1 MAHNIFL
8 ILLILSALTFL
19 FALVVAVTTRRS
31 KLSGYGEIAK
41 DVERLSRML
50 LQSETFRD
58 GNDLVVKGNHGTW
71 PVLVRFSSSEESSS
85 GLSITVHA
93 PANFQMMVAPVSAP
107 KSETG
112 TRVRTGDG
120 LFDFKF
126 SATSEQPM
134 VARMFVA
141 AAGTVQLIKK
151 LCWASFTSL
160 RIGPGELELLV
171 RPCNIA
177 DVFDY
182 VQQHLATM
190 EKLAEE
196 LRAMPGADAIR
207 IVPFRKPGNRM
218 LKPAIALA
226 LAVAFLLAWQLS
238 AAPSQGGQVYASQP
252 GATEGV
258 MPSDAAN
265 ILYLKGWRLA
275 QDSDFDANEMGW
287 LRTQGANPGATLHG
301 DFSGSNNG
309 HDTAYILVGDDGMK
323 RVVVV
328 SEGRL
333 VYDRRYRQVFAAAR
347 VPAADINA
355 IQWRDP
361 LPSKPDGDGLL
372 IVTKPGDPTANLI
385 LAFKDGSLML
395 GAPANYQKLAF

>member
-1 MAHNIFL
+1 MALHNIFL
-8 ILLILSALTFL
+8 VLSAVLFLSALL
-19 FALVVAVTTRRS
+19 IAASARRS

-50 LQSETFRD
+50 LQSQTFRD
-58 GNDLVVKGNHGTW
+58 GSDLVIKGNHGQW
-71 PVLVRFSSSEESSS
+71 PVLVRFSSGEGAS

-93 PANFQMMVAPVSAP
+93 PANFQMLVAHVSAP
-107 KSETG
+107 RPETG

-126 SATSEQPM
+126 SATSDQPM
-134 VARMFVA
+134 VARMFVS

-160 RIGPGELELLV
+160 RIGPGELEVLV

-177 DVFDY
+177 DIFDY

-196 LRAMPGADAIR
+196 LRAMPGADAVR

-218 LKPAIALA
+218 LKPAIAMA
-226 LAVAFLLAWQLS
+226 LAIAFLEAWHLS
-238 AAPSQGGQVYASQP
+238 AANPAQGQVFASQP
-252 GATEGV
+252 GATEDV
-258 MPSDAAN
+258 LPSDAAS
-265 ILYLKGWRLA
+265 IIYLKGWRVA
-275 QDSDFDANEMGW
+275 QDSDFDANEMTW
-287 LRTQGANPGATLHG
+287 LRAQGAAPGATLHG
-301 DFSGSNNG
+301 DFAGRSNG
-309 HDTAYILVGDDGMK
+309 RDTAYILTGNDGMK
-323 RVVVV
+323 RVVVL
-328 SEGRL
+328 SEGKL
-333 VYDRRYRQVFAAAR
+333 VYDRRYRQIFAAAR
-347 VPAADINA
+347 IPAGDLNA
-355 IQWRDP
+355 IEWRDP
-361 LPSKPDGDGLL
+361 MPAKPDGDGLL

-395 GAPANYQKLAF
+395 GAPVNYQKLQF

>member
-8 ILLILSALTFL
+8 VLSALTFL
-19 FALVVAVTTRRS
+19 LALVIAVMTRRS

-41 DVERLSRML
+41 DIERLSRTL
-50 LQSETFRD
+50 LQSQTFRD
-58 GNDLVVKGNHGTW
+58 GNDLVIKGNHGQC
-71 PVLVRFSSSEESSS
+71 PVLVRFSSGEDASS
-85 GLSITVHA
+85 LSMTVHA
-93 PANFQMMVAPVSAP
+93 PANFQMLVAPVSAP
-107 KSETG
+107 RPETG

-126 SATSEQPM
+126 NTTSEQPM

-141 AAGTVQLIKK
+141 STGTVQLIKK

-177 DVFDY
+177 NVFDY
-182 VQQHLATM
+182 VEQHLATM

-207 IVPFRKPGNRM
+207 IVPFRKPGSRM
-218 LKPAIALA
+218 LKPAIAMGLA
-226 LAVAFLLAWQLS
+226 IAFLLAWYLS
-238 AAPSQGGQVYASQP
+238 AAPSQEQVFASQP
-252 GATEGV
+252 SAPEGV
-258 MPSDAAN
+258 LPADATN
-265 ILYLKGWRLA
+265 ILYLKGWRVA
-275 QDSDFDANEMGW
+275 KDSDFDANEMGW
-287 LRTQGANPGATLHG
+287 LRTQGAAPGGALRG
-301 DFSGSNNG
+301 DFSGKNSG
-309 HDTAYILVGDDGMK
+309 HDTAYIFAGDDGIK

-333 VYDRRYRQVFAAAR
+333 VYDRRYRQIFAAAR
-347 VPAADINA
+347 VPAADLNSIE
-355 IQWRDP
+355 WREP
-361 LPSKPDGDGLL
+361 FPAKPDGDALL

-395 GAPANYQKLAF
+395 GAPVNYQKLAF